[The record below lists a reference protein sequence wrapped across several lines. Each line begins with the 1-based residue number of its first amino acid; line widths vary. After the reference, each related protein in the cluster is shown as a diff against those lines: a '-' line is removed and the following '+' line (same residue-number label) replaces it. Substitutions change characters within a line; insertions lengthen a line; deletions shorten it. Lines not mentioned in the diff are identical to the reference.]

1 MYITTFTCSNTD
13 TNHLILVLSLL
24 QSRVTEKNV
33 HPVMMMMTGSKE
45 KRSGAT
51 KVPAVVGMLVVWNSM
66 FSRVL
71 SLHVFIKNLGLFL
84 HNANKMFTFGSLMY
98 SASAESVFQ

>member
-1 MYITTFTCSNTD
+1 MFSCLPLKWLFYLTVSNVYITTFTCSNTH

-33 HPVMMMMTGSKE
+33 HPVMMMTGSKE

-51 KVPAVVGMLVVWNSM
+51 KVPAVVGMLVVWNDMSP
-66 FSRVL
+66 RVP
-71 SLHVFIKNLGLFL
+71 SLQVFI
-84 HNANKMFTFGSLMY
+84 
-98 SASAESVFQ
+98 